1 MNKDCDALTMEETR
15 RIEITLKFYLA
26 IKNEGDTY
34 INLVEAGDWEPYH
47 IDDSGPEIG
56 LGRFVRDNEPSIY
69 VSVTDN
75 ILFVPPDSIGQG
87 TMELFT
93 LSSIEKAVKE
103 IDDPIEQEEESDWRI
118 TLIFSVFIIYVLV
131 RVIDAIY

>member
-1 MNKDCDALTMEETR
+1 MNRDCDGLTMEEAR
-15 RIEITLKFYLA
+15 RMEITLKFYVA
-26 IKNEGDTY
+26 IKKEGDTF

-47 IDDSGPEIG
+47 LDDSGPEIG

-69 VSVTDN
+69 VPVTDN

-87 TMELFT
+87 AMELFT

-103 IDDPIEQEEESDWRI
+103 IDDSIEPEEESDWRI
-118 TLIFSVFIIYVLV
+118 TLICSAFIIYVLV
-131 RVIDAIY
+131 RVIDAFY